1 VAVVL
6 RTDFPV
12 APGTA
17 TSSTATITTAS
28 TATVSVSLYLDSL
41 NLSAS
46 GTAGYIRDI
55 ATVSLNLA
63 RRSLV
68 AAVAVLMHAYA
79 DTADVVDLILVI
91 GGAEVTLQK
100 LKDTPALAPYVLH
113 GYRTL
118 ERGSYTVALRLRNND
133 TSINHYVYLHGA
145 ADTVGNKV
153 LGYLIVYVVPL
164 E

>member
-17 TSSTATITTAS
+17 TPSTATITTAS
-28 TATVSVSLYLDSL
+28 TTTVSVSLYLDSL

-46 GTAGYIRDI
+46 GTAGYTADV

-68 AAVAVLMHAYA
+68 VAVGILMHAYA

-91 GGAEVTLQK
+91 GGAEVTLRK
-100 LKDTPALAPYVLH
+100 LKDTPAIAPYVVH
-113 GYRTL
+113 GYRAL
-118 ERGSYTVALRLRNND
+118 EHGSYTVALRLRNND
-133 TSINHYVYLHGA
+133 ASINHYVSLHGTTDIA
-145 ADTVGNKV
+145 GNKV
-153 LGYLIVYVVPL
+153 LGYLIVYVAPL

>member
-17 TSSTATITTAS
+17 TPSTVTITTAS
-28 TATVSVSLYLDSL
+28 TTTVSVSLYLDSL

-46 GTAGYIRDI
+46 GTRGYIADI
-55 ATVSLNLA
+55 ATVSLNIA

-68 AAVAVLMHAYA
+68 AAVGILMHAYA
-79 DTADVVDLILVI
+79 DTADVVDLILVV
-91 GGAEVTLQK
+91 GGAEVALRK
-100 LKDTPALAPYVLH
+100 LKDTPALAPYVVH
-113 GYRTL
+113 GHRVL
-118 ERGSYTVALRLRNND
+118 ERGSYTVVLRLRNND
-133 TSINHYVYLHGA
+133 ASINHYVYLHGT

-153 LGYLIVYVVPL
+153 LGYLIVYVAPL